1 VPTETGLRR
10 RCAEDPSHK
19 LYPRTDPVVIML
31 VESPDG
37 NRALLGRGKKFT
49 PGMYTCLSGFID
61 QCESVEEA
69 VRREVYEEAR
79 VQVRRPRWCWCWCWW
94 CSGGCSGRGGGA
106 AVQQVVQR
114 CSSCVAQRLACTSS
128 PARPA
133 PGPAPAPAPAGG

>member
-1 VPTETGLRR
+1 MPTETGLRR

-79 VQVRRPRWCWCWCWW
+79 VQVGSSGSSSSLWCWPDHWIPAHLAASSRGQWRGTCDGRWDECTA
-94 CSGGCSGRGGGA
+94 CS
-106 AVQQVVQR
+106 
-114 CSSCVAQRLACTSS
+114 
-128 PARPA
+128 
-133 PGPAPAPAPAGG
+133 

>member
-1 VPTETGLRR
+1 LCFRPARCGAPTVPTETGLRR

-79 VQVRRPRWCWCWCWW
+79 VQVGRRAW
-94 CSGGCSGRGGGA
+94 
-106 AVQQVVQR
+106 R
-114 CSSCVAQRLACTSS
+114 CC
-128 PARPA
+128 
-133 PGPAPAPAPAGG
+133 